1 MGFLNSIWRT
11 QKHHLDRMNL
21 TELIVAYFQYPAI
34 QTYIVLLAVSGFLAL
49 RWSQPLDQQHIVAL
63 GIATIL
69 AIVVYP
75 FVWYMLHRFV
85 LHGRFLY
92 KSPRT
97 AALWKRIHYDHHRD
111 PHDLRVL
118 FGALHTTLS
127 TIALVTLPIGALIGG
142 YAGAAM
148 AFATGLATTLF
159 YEFCH
164 CTQHLRSM
172 PRNGF
177 LRRIKRRH
185 LLHHFHNEHGNF
197 GITNYFWD
205 RVIGTYYNNS
215 SDRQHS
221 ETVFNLGYANE
232 ENIRYPW
239 VAQLSH
245 DSD

>member
-1 MGFLNSIWRT
+1 MKLLNSIWRT
-11 QKHHLDRMNL
+11 RKHHLDQMTLR
-21 TELIVAYFQYPAI
+21 ELIVAYFQYPTI
-34 QTYIVLLAVSGFLAL
+34 QTYIALLAVSGFLAL
-49 RWSQPLDQQHIVAL
+49 HWSHPLEHPQVVTLA
-63 GIATIL
+63 IATIL
-69 AIVVYP
+69 AVLVYP
-75 FVWYMLHRFV
+75 LVWYTLHRFV

-111 PHDLRVL
+111 PHDLHVL
-118 FGALHTTLS
+118 FGALHTTLP
-127 TIALVTLPIGALIGG
+127 TIAIVTLPLGAIIEGQ
-142 YAGAAM
+142 ASAAM
-148 AFATGLATTLF
+148 AFAAGLTTTLF

-164 CTQHLRSM
+164 CTQHLRYM
-172 PRNGF
+172 PRNSF
-177 LRRIKRRH
+177 LRRIKRLH

-205 RVIGTYYNNS
+205 RVIGTYYNDS
-215 SDRQHS
+215 SAFPHS

-245 DSD
+245 HSE